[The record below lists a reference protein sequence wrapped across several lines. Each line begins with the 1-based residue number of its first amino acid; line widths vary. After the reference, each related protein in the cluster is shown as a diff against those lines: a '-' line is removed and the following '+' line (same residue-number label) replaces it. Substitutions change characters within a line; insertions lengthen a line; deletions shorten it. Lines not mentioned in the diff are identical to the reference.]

1 MLRRVT
7 DLCFLKMPVNTVQY
21 RVTVGIFN
29 NRKLITNLRFELL
42 SCSKLSNNLLNYD
55 ASFISLLFYIF
66 LIAFLFSKGY
76 VSKISRK
83 LYISI
88 FLLFNILLGVLVWLC
103 SCLIILSGDV
113 EVNPGPKNSVSECLS
128 ICDWNLNS
136 ILAHDYSKLF
146 LLKAYISVHKFDIIC
161 LSETYLDSTVSLD
174 DVNLVSSGYNLTC
187 SDHPSNTKGGGVC
200 LYYKNYLPLRVL
212 NLSYLKEC
220 LNLELK
226 IGDKSCNFIAL
237 YRSPSKSQDDFETFS
252 DNFEMTL
259 ETLAEKGSFL
269 TTIIGD
275 FNAK

>member
-128 ICDWNLNS
+128 IFTGTSTAYRPMTIPNYFFWRHTYRFTNL
-136 ILAHDYSKLF
+136 ILLVPQKYILIQLF
-146 LLKAYISVHKFDIIC
+146 
-161 LSETYLDSTVSLD
+161 
-174 DVNLVSSGYNLTC
+174 
-187 SDHPSNTKGGGVC
+187 
-200 LYYKNYLPLRVL
+200 PLM
-212 NLSYLKEC
+212 
-220 LNLELK
+220 
-226 IGDKSCNFIAL
+226 
-237 YRSPSKSQDDFETFS
+237 
-252 DNFEMTL
+252 MT
-259 ETLAEKGSFL
+259 
-269 TTIIGD
+269 IW
-275 FNAK
+275 